1 MERKKKKKR
10 TNIYTIVDNTMLEK
24 SYDAYIIV
32 LNKYIKKKKKK
43 KMAECLCFVSKALRN
58 KFVIM

>member
-32 LNKYIKKKKKK
+32 LNKYIKKKRKKK
-43 KMAECLCFVSKALRN
+43 WQNVCVS
-58 KFVIM
+58 

>member
-1 MERKKKKKR
+1 
-10 TNIYTIVDNTMLEK
+10 MLEK

-32 LNKYIKKKKKK
+32 LNKYIKKKKRKK